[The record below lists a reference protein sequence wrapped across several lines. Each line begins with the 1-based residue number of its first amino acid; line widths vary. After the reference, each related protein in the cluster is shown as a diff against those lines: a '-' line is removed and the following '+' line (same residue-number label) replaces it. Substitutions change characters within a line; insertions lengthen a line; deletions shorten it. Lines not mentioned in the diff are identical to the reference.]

1 MKIKK
6 FNNLWTMGLIICAVL
21 LVAIYALKL
30 IVPDFVVGVA
40 EVDAVVKFGEYV
52 DTHEW
57 AFYLFGFITSFAT
70 YYFYCCASCRKKY
83 LGWRDVCIISLVTII
98 LFVVERFALQWYFV
112 LNITSLIVCP
122 ALICSLDKK
131 TDIKYLYS
139 TAICFAFENIAEVG
153 SLMIR
158 DLEFQISHPNIAT
171 YTILSID
178 GFIWLVLLYNYYNFK
193 EIK

>member
-6 FNNLWTMGLIICAVL
+6 FNNLWTMGLIICVVL

-57 AFYLFGFITSFAT
+57 AFYLFGFITSFIG
-70 YYFYCCASCRKKY
+70 YYIYCCACCRKKY
-83 LGWRDVCIISLVTII
+83 LNWKDVSLVSIVI
-98 LFVVERFALQWYFV
+98 VLLFLVERFASNWYLV
-112 LNITSLIVCP
+112 LNIISLILCP
-122 ALICSLDKK
+122 ALICAFDKR
-131 TDIKYLYS
+131 TDVKYLYS
-139 TAICFAFENIAEVG
+139 ITVCFIFENIAEFG

-158 DLEFQISHPNIAT
+158 DLQVQITHPNIAT
-171 YTILSID
+171 YTILLID
-178 GFIWLVLLYNYYNFK
+178 VFIWKLLLYNYYNFREVK
-193 EIK
+193 